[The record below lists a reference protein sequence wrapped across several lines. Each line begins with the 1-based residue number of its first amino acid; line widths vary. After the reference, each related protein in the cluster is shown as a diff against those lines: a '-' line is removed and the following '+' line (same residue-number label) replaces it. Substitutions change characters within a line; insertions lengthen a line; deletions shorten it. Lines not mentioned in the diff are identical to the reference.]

1 MTHADWLETG
11 ARCIM
16 GLCVIHLLTETALLS
31 TPEIFIWAGDN
42 MDELMVLVGWA
53 DE

>member
-1 MTHADWLETG
+1 MTAADWLEKG
-11 ARCIM
+11 AGCIM
-16 GLCVIHLLTETALLS
+16 GLCLIYLLTETALLI

-42 MDELMVLVGWA
+42 IDELMVLVGWA